1 MGTATLLPN
10 ADVANSSWTR
20 SAGGVDYSLLN
31 DSSDSTYLTGT
42 TSSGYL
48 RLDFATTT
56 IPAGAVV
63 KSVSPRI
70 RAATTSGTG
79 NVRAYV
85 YESANASLGSEGALV
100 ALTTS
105 ITNYIVTAATTLGGH
120 AWTQALIDGLSMFLY
135 LPSTTLR
142 VYELAL
148 LVLYAEVPTVSG
160 VTVTNY
166 TSSTPTVSWT
176 YTQGADGGPQTRY
189 EIKLFDS
196 ATYGAGGFSPDTSTP
211 AYSVTAYSSATSQAI
226 PAGYLVSNATY
237 KAYVRVA
244 ASPVAGGSYQT
255 STGGTGS
262 GWAVSSS
269 FTVAVDPPAPV
280 TLTVTPDQAN
290 NRVAL
295 VVQGHDNLLT
305 EQDGNLETAGTTG
318 TWAARTNCT
327 VAQSTTQA
335 ISPGTGSLR
344 LSSSAA
350 GDMEARTATGTSGC
364 AVDPARGYRI
374 RASFRAGA
382 TTRSAKV
389 GVRWYDAAGTII
401 GSATY
406 SSTVSATSG
415 GFTEATADV
424 TSPAGAEYA
433 ELDVYIVGCAGAA
446 ELFYCDHLAI
456 QESAGNAPAAWYRGG
471 LVGSGATAVLYY
483 LVERSDDGG
492 TTYATVFRGSAV
504 TPGTNQLAATLYD
517 FAWVPGTEA
526 RYRASAYYV
535 QSSATTTGATS
546 AGSQTATLDLDDW
559 RLVDVVE
566 GTQITLDPVSDDG
579 KKYRITRGVFDV
591 LDAEYPV
598 VVKDR
603 RKANE
608 ATLVARTSTLD
619 DRDDLLAFLRNT
631 NTYLLQGPGSEDGG
645 SRWVEIGDV
654 DEAREVPEIS
664 TDPGRLLTLP
674 YVTVAAPVA

>member
-1 MGTATLLPN
+1 MGTATLRPDGDSTVGGWSRSSGATVYNLLS
-10 ADVANSSWTR
+10 DNS
-20 SAGGVDYSLLN
+20 
-31 DSSDSTYLTGT
+31 DSSYIYGGGFSPVVTFGT
-42 TSSGYL
+42 TTLPSGS
-48 RLDFATTT
+48 
-56 IPAGAVV
+56 VV
-63 KSVSPRI
+63 KSVTLRI
-70 RAATTSGTG
+70 RAGQSTGSANVAAYMVPAASYASTVTPTVVPTSTITTYSISTLLNPPGTTSGAWSQTDVDG
-79 NVRAYV
+79 VRAV
-85 YESANASLGSEGALV
+85 IGNGG
-100 ALTTS
+100 
-105 ITNYIVTAATTLGGH
+105 TN
-120 AWTQALIDGLSMFLY
+120 
-135 LPSTTLR
+135 LR
-142 VYELAL
+142 VYEAYID
-148 LVLYAEVPTVSG
+148 VLYAEVPTVTA
-160 VTVTNY
+160 VTVVNY

-176 YTQGADGGPQTRY
+176 FTAGTDSGPQTRY

-196 ATYGAGGFSPDTSTP
+196 ATYGAGGFSPDTSTA
-211 AYSVTAYSSATSQAI
+211 AYSVTAYSSATSQVI

-244 ASPVAGGSYQT
+244 ASPTASYQP
-255 STGGTGS
+255 SIGGTGN
-262 GWAVSSS
+262 GWAVSSA

-305 EQDGNLETAGTTG
+305 EQDANLETAASTG

-335 ISPGTGSLR
+335 ITPGTGSLR

-350 GDMEARTATGTSGC
+350 GDMEARTATGTSGYVVV
-364 AVDPARGYRI
+364 ATRDYRL

-389 GVRWYDAAGTII
+389 GVRWYDSGGTII
-401 GSATY
+401 GSASY
-406 SSTVSATSG
+406 SSTVNATSA

-424 TSPAGAEYA
+424 TAPTGAVYA

-471 LVGSGATAVLYY
+471 LVGTGATGTLYY

-492 TTYATVFRGSAV
+492 TIYGTVFRGAAIVS
-504 TPGTNQLAATLYD
+504 GTNQLADTLYD
-517 FAWVPGTEA
+517 FSWVPGTEA

-546 AGSQTATLDLDDW
+546 AGSQTSTLDLDDW

-608 ATLVARTSTLD
+608 ATLVARTSTLA
-619 DRDDLLAFLRNT
+619 DRDDLLAFLQNT

-645 SRWVEIGDV
+645 SRWVEVGDV